1 MSKIK
6 VKNTQTGEE
15 RTYDNVRYFKENR
28 YLFYVTE
35 AFPNFGT
42 PPTDIYD
49 KTVWTYEKIT
59 DEE

>member
-6 VKNTQTGEE
+6 VKNTKTGEE
-15 RTYDNVRYFKENR
+15 RIYNNVRYFKENR
-28 YLFYVTE
+28 YLIYITE
-35 AFPNFGT
+35 SFIKFGT

-49 KTVWTYEKIT
+49 KKEWTYEKLP